1 MKYLIVVLGLF
12 FVFMGCQADKTGKEK
27 SIVETPEFQTATFQ
41 VQGMTCEGCENAI
54 QKAVQKLPGVKTVKA
69 SHVEQN
75 TVVEFNAN
83 ETSEVALAEAIKKT
97 GYRVVGEKK

>member
-12 FVFMGCQADKTGKEK
+12 FVFMGCQTDKTGKEK
-27 SIVETPEFQTATFQ
+27 SIVETPDVQTATFQ
-41 VQGMTCEGCENAI
+41 VEGMTCEGCENAI

-69 SHVEQN
+69 SHVQQN

-83 ETSEVALAEAIKKT
+83 ETSEMALTEVIKNT
-97 GYRVVGEKK
+97 GYKVVGEKE

>member
-1 MKYLIVVLGLF
+1 MKYLTVVLGLF
-12 FVFMGCQADKTGKEK
+12 FVFMGCQADKIEKEK
-27 SIVETPEFQTATFQ
+27 TIVDTPDVQTATFQ
-41 VQGMTCEGCENAI
+41 VEGMTCEGCENAI

-97 GYRVVGEKK
+97 GFKVVGENN